1 MNLAPALIKAG
12 YAAIIFEL
20 IQKIYGKN
28 N

>member
-20 IQKIYGKN
+20 IQEIYGKN